1 MKLKFSK
8 KVDAYNLQELL
19 VVLVIIGILI
29 LIALPSLMPQISKAK
44 SIEAKVQ
51 LNHLYGLQKSY
62 FYLHSKYSNDFNEVD
77 FIIPKNINQ
86 GGTAY
91 YSYEIIEATNNSF
104 KARATAVS
112 DFDGDGVFNIWEV
125 DQDKNL
131 KEIVKYRLEP
141 SLYSF
146 KIFDAFMQL
155 ADEEPLMNYPIHIKF
170 NTGLNRLGFW
180 HTDIPTIITELK
192 KSNNVK
198 VESIFSH
205 LAASED
211 LNEQEF
217 TIGQIN
223 NFAYIVKQIY
233 EHLGYQPMIHILNT
247 SGIINYPQA
256 QFDMVRLGVGLY
268 GFGNNEQETAQLK
281 NTHTLKSIIS
291 QINIVQPGETVGYN
305 RAFVASQPTRSAT
318 IPIGHADG
326 ISRKL
331 GNKNGFVF
339 INNQPAPIIGN
350 VCMDMIMVD
359 VTKIDCNEGDE
370 VIIFNHQQHI
380 EYIAHKCETISYEI
394 LTALSQRIK
403 RLVKS

>member
-1 MKLKFSK
+1 MNSNHVTVLEIDAKAALHNLAYFKQKLQPTTKI
-8 KVDAYNLQELL
+8 L
-19 VVLVIIGILI
+19 VVVKAFGYGSESTEVAKIVQDHVDYFAVAYSSEG
-29 LIALPSLMPQISKAK
+29 IALREAGISTPILVLNPQI
-44 SIEAKVQ
+44 Q
-51 LNHLYGLQKSY
+51 
-62 FYLHSKYSNDFNEVD
+62 
-77 FIIPKNINQ
+77 
-86 GGTAY
+86 
-91 YSYEIIEATNNSF
+91 
-104 KARATAVS
+104 
-112 DFDGDGVFNIWEV
+112 
-125 DQDKNL
+125 NL
-131 KEIVKYRLEP
+131 KDIVKYRLEP

-146 KIFDAFMQL
+146 KIFDAFLKL
-155 ADEEPLMNYPIHIKF
+155 ADEEPLMNYPIHLKF

-180 HTDIPTIITELK
+180 HTDVPTIVAELK

-211 LNEQEF
+211 PREQEF

-223 NFAYIVKQIY
+223 NFAYIVKQVY

-247 SGIINYPQA
+247 SGIIYYPQA
-256 QFDMVRLGVGLY
+256 QFDMVRLGIGLY

-359 VTKIDCNEGDE
+359 VTKIDCKEGDE
-370 VIIFNHQQHI
+370 VIIFNHQQHV
-380 EYIAHKCETISYEI
+380 EYMAHKCETISYEI